1 MMSII
6 AAFLQSVAVAA
17 YVPQSALLPRPA
29 VAPRASFCTMQQDE
43 LRTFLLTKAQVSEKF
58 IDRVVAICDDEMIGS
73 AHDLEVARDAG
84 LLPDLFKT
92 VIRLGIEKALG
103 AELIAP
109 RIASHLSAL
118 NLHLLLFSKEK

>member
-6 AAFLQSVAVAA
+6 SAAFLQSVALM
-17 YVPQSALLPRPA
+17 PQSAQLSRPA

-84 LLPDLFKT
+84 LLPDFRDVLDPFP
-92 VIRLGIEKALG
+92 AL
-103 AELIAP
+103 
-109 RIASHLSAL
+109 RMFHLVSLYSSRACWRPPPPP
-118 NLHLLLFSKEK
+118 S